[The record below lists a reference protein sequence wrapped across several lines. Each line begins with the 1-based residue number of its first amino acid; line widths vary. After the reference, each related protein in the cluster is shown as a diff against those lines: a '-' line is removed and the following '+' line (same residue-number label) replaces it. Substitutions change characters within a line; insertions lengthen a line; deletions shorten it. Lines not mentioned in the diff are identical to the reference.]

1 MDYNH
6 PYYPY
11 SVVPDQVLTYDMNL
25 RSRTDNSLDIQ
36 FHLKWRRWK
45 KARSVTVNF
54 KSYDEVLQFAGKLLH
69 DAAEVFGVDPG
80 DPLDDLISQQKGT
93 LTYNSD
99 GSYTFK
105 PAVLPSEIRIV
116 DPKKF
121 KEE

>member
-6 PYYPY
+6 PF
-11 SVVPDQVLTYDMNL
+11 SVVPDQVLTYEMNL
-25 RSRTDNSLDIQ
+25 RGRTDNSLDIH

-54 KSYDEVLQFAGKLLH
+54 KSYDEVLQFACKLLH
-69 DAAEVFGVDPG
+69 DAAEVFGVAPG

-116 DPKKF
+116 DQKK
-121 KEE
+121 